1 MINFSSFCFNFK
13 IDPFRLLL
21 MEYQYSVLTEF
32 HTLLIDLV
40 QLPHSLLGVPNII
53 DIIRAS
59 NDKQCYFRAKFEK

>member
-21 MEYQYSVLTEF
+21 MEYQYSLTEF

-40 QLPHSLLGVPNII
+40 QLPYSLLGVSNII

-59 NDKQCYFRAKFEK
+59 DDKQCYFRAKFEK